1 MSSPQNP
8 DDAPTSGPLD
18 GPTTQYRV
26 PTPPGAPPSTAPTSP
41 PSPTP
46 PPPTPG
52 PSAQTTQ
59 YLRPPTPS
67 PTAAPT
73 KVHTRTSP
81 PSGPPPQAPGQAG
94 YPPPGQRSRQAPP
107 PVQSIPLAPPRHQAP
122 DAGGPGQAPTV
133 GQQAGQVP
141 VGYGPPPPQAAPFAP
156 PGAPSSAVPDAP
168 APFGPPPGQANPAAA
183 QSQSAPLPAM
193 TGSSAL
199 AQPGSVPVADGQQM
213 KRRNTIA
220 VWLVLPIITLGIYTF
235 VWYYKIHKEMAAFD
249 RRKEIPVA
257 GPMLVILF
265 LGWTVIAPII
275 SFNNAGKRIRDAQRS
290 AGLAETCNP
299 LLCWLLMFAFGLHTW
314 YMQGELNKVV
324 DRYGAEL
331 GTTVPLFA

>member
-8 DDAPTSGPLD
+8 DDDAPTSGPLD

-26 PTPPGAPPSTAPTSP
+26 PTPPGAPPSAAPNS
-41 PSPTP
+41 P
-46 PPPTPG
+46 PPPSAPPPG

-73 KVHTRTSP
+73 KVHPRTSP
-81 PSGPPPQAPGQAG
+81 PSGPPPQAAGQVG
-94 YPPPGQRSRQAPP
+94 HPPPGQRSRQAPP
-107 PVQSIPLAPPRHQAP
+107 PVQSIPPAPPRHQAP

-133 GQQAGQVP
+133 GQQAGPAPAGHRQP
-141 VGYGPPPPQAAPFAP
+141 PQGAPFTPPGPPSGAN
-156 PGAPSSAVPDAP
+156 PGAPAS
-168 APFGPPPGQANPAAA
+168 FGPPPGQANQPAA
-183 QSQSAPLPAM
+183 QQQSASLPAM

-199 AQPGSVPVADGQQM
+199 AQPGTVPVADGQQM

-220 VWLVLPIITLGIYTF
+220 VWLGLPIITLGIYTF

-275 SFNNAGKRIRDAQRS
+275 SFNNTGKRIRDAQRS
-290 AGLAETCNP
+290 AGLAETCSP

-314 YMQGELNKVV
+314 YMQSELNKVI
-324 DRYGAEL
+324 DRYGAES